1 MYNNK
6 QDFVPP
12 LVDYGIVYLTN
23 TESFLYFFQI
33 KLTGSLVIIL
43 LISYYIQRKGCTED
57 SLQQT
62 ILSIAYVMTVGKY
75 MLYTCNIKICCC
87 TMNKVL

>member
-12 LVDYGIVYLTN
+12 LVIYGIVYLTN
-23 TESFLYFFQI
+23 MESFLYFFQI
-33 KLTGSLVIIL
+33 KLMGNLVIIL
-43 LISYYIQRKGCTED
+43 LISCYIQRKGCTED

-62 ILSIAYVMTVGKY
+62 ILSVAYVMTVCKDT
-75 MLYTCNIKICCC
+75 LYIYNVKICCC